1 MSASDGE
8 KGFTASRNTAFVE
21 FEDGIAWVTMN
32 RPEKRNA
39 MNPALN
45 DDMCE
50 ILDALEYDDRCQ
62 VLVLT
67 GAGDSWTAGMDLREF
82 FRAVDSETPQEQV
95 RQRRSAEVWQWR
107 KLRSYPKPTIAMVNG
122 WCFGGAFTPLC
133 SCDLALAAEDAQ
145 FGVSEVN
152 WGIIP
157 GGVVTKALEE
167 LMGSRD
173 ALYYIMTGETFNGVE
188 AAQMGV
194 VNKAYPA
201 DQLRDKT
208 RALARTLMAKGPAV
222 LNAAKVTFKY
232 SHLMDWDTAAQF
244 IGAKGAQL
252 RLMDPERIRERAMDS
267 FLDKKAFRPGLG
279 AFDRDGD

>member
-1 MSASDGE
+1 
-8 KGFTASRNTAFVE
+8 
-21 FEDGIAWVTMN
+21 
-32 RPEKRNA
+32 

-50 ILDALEYDDRCQ
+50 ILDALEYDDRCRI
-62 VLVLT
+62 LVLT
-67 GAGDSWTAGMDLREF
+67 GAGNSWTAGMDLREF
-82 FRAVDSETPQEQV
+82 FRAVDSLSPEEQV
-95 RQRRSAEVWQWR
+95 RQRRSAEMWQWR
-107 KLRSYPKPTIAMVNG
+107 KLRTYPKPTIAMVNG
-122 WCFGGAFTPLC
+122 WCFGGGFTPLC

-173 ALYYIMTGETFNGVE
+173 ALYYIMTGETFDGIE
-188 AAQMGV
+188 AARMGV
-194 VNKAYPA
+194 VNKAVPA
-201 DQLRDKT
+201 DRLRDRT
-208 RALARTLMAKGPAV
+208 RSLARTLMEKGPAV

-232 SHLMDWDTAAQF
+232 SHLMDWDTSAQF

-252 RLMDPERIRERAMDS
+252 RLMDPEGIRERAMAS
-267 FLDKKAFRPGLG
+267 FLDRKEFRPGLG
-279 AFDRDGD
+279 AFDREGE

>member
-1 MSASDGE
+1 MSQGE
-8 KGFTASRNTAFVE
+8 SGERLTASGNTVFVE

-50 ILDALEYDDRCQ
+50 ILDALEYDDRCRI
-62 VLVLT
+62 LVLT

-82 FRAVDSETPQEQV
+82 FRAVDSLAPEEQV
-95 RQRRSAEVWQWR
+95 RQRRSAELWQWR
-107 KLRSYPKPTIAMVNG
+107 KLRTYPKPTVAMVNG
-122 WCFGGAFTPLC
+122 WCFGGGFTPLC

-173 ALYYIMTGETFNGVE
+173 ALYYIMTGETFDGIE
-188 AAQMGV
+188 AARMGV

-201 DQLRDKT
+201 DRLRDRT
-208 RALARTLMAKGPAV
+208 RALARTLMEKGPAV

-252 RLMDPERIRERAMDS
+252 RLLDPEGIRERAMAS
-267 FLDKKAFRPGLG
+267 FLDRKDFRPGLG
-279 AFDRDGD
+279 AFDREGE

>member
-1 MSASDGE
+1 MSQTDSGE
-8 KGFTASRNTAFVE
+8 RLTAKGNTAFVE
-21 FEDGIAWVTMN
+21 FEEGIAWVTMN

-50 ILDALEYDDRCQ
+50 ILDALEYDDRCRI
-62 VLVLT
+62 LVLT
-67 GAGDSWTAGMDLREF
+67 GAGNSWTAGMDLREF
-82 FRAVDSETPQEQV
+82 FRAVDSLSPEEQV
-95 RQRRSAEVWQWR
+95 RQRRSAEMWQWR
-107 KLRSYPKPTIAMVNG
+107 KLRTYPKPTIAMVNG
-122 WCFGGAFTPLC
+122 WCFGGGFTPLC

-173 ALYYIMTGETFNGVE
+173 ALYYIMTGETFDGIE
-188 AAQMGV
+188 AARMGV
-194 VNKAYPA
+194 VNKAVPA
-201 DQLRDKT
+201 DRLRDRT
-208 RALARTLMAKGPAV
+208 RSLARTLMEKGPAV

-232 SHLMDWDTAAQF
+232 SHLMDWDTSAQF

-252 RLMDPERIRERAMDS
+252 RLMDPEGIRERAMAS
-267 FLDKKAFRPGLG
+267 FLDRKEFRPGLG
-279 AFDRDGD
+279 AFDREGE